1 MAFGPWFY
9 SRLFQSLDRCYPL
22 SYRPPLLY
30 LFCTDD
36 ISSAQWTI
44 CVPSLQLLPL
54 CREGARKGR
63 CADGNHALRKRSR
76 CQDIIVLLSWE
87 QYLYS

>member
-30 LFCTDD
+30 LFCTDE
-36 ISSAQWTI
+36 ISSAQRTI
-44 CVPSLQLLPL
+44 SIVSLHTKIVHG
-54 CREGARKGR
+54 EEAMKGGKT
-63 CADGNHALRKRSR
+63 A
-76 CQDIIVLLSWE
+76 
-87 QYLYS
+87 